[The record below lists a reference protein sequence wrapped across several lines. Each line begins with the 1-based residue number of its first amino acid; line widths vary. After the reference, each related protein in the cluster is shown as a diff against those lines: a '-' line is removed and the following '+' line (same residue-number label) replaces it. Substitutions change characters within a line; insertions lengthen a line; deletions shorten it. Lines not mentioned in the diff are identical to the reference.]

1 MKKRLLLLLTIFS
14 LASFAQEVNKHISYV
29 TIYDYLDELANIHVI
44 EINSA
49 IKPYSRKMIATKLKE
64 AETKRDQL
72 TQRQQ
77 KDLDFFLKDYNKE
90 FIPNKK
96 ITRTFQMDNS
106 PWDAQLEFMEF
117 EKLTATTS
125 KLTIHIVYRSADDRD
140 GMLKRGMGK
149 GLSMA
154 HDRLQNIVEKIK

>member
-1 MKKRLLLLLTIFS
+1 MELKTKVNAEDDKQELVITREFDLPVELLFKAHEEPEIIEQWMSTKVLKQENKKYGCWLYESGDPKGTFTFRMGGVF
-14 LASFAQEVNKHISYV
+14 H
-29 TIYDYLDELANIHVI
+29 
-44 EINSA
+44 
-49 IKPYSRKMIATKLKE
+49 
-64 AETKRDQL
+64 
-72 TQRQQ
+72 
-77 KDLDFFLKDYNKE
+77 E